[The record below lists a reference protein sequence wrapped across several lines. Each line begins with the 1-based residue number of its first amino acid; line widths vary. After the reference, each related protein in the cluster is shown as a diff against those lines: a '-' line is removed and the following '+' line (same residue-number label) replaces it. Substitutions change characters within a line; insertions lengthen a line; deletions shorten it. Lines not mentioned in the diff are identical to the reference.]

1 LLKKVYISDVGFCL
15 IGGDLATKQV
25 ELRTLKVG
33 SYIVIDGEPS
43 RIVSYQTAKTGKHG
57 SMKARVDAI
66 GILDNQRR
74 SIVKPVSAK
83 VETPIIERRTAQI
96 TYIQGRTLGLMD
108 LGSYESFEV
117 NIPDDLQGTPV
128 EGAEVEY
135 IEAMGRRKL
144 VRVRGG

>member
-1 LLKKVYISDVGFCL
+1 M
-15 IGGDLATKQV
+15 ATKQV

-33 SYIVIDGEPS
+33 SYIVLDGEPC

-57 SMKARVDAI
+57 SMKARVEGM

-74 SIVKPVSAK
+74 SLVKPVSAK
-83 VETPIIERRTAQI
+83 VETPIIERKIAQI
-96 TYIQGRTLGLMD
+96 THMHGNTLGLMD
-108 LGSYESFEV
+108 METYESFEAT
-117 NIPDDLQGTPV
+117 IPDDLEGTPV

-135 IEAMGRRKL
+135 IQTMGRRKI

>member
-1 LLKKVYISDVGFCL
+1 
-15 IGGDLATKQV
+15 LATKQV
-25 ELRTLKVG
+25 ELKTLKMG

-83 VETPIIERRTAQI
+83 VETPIITRKIAQI
-96 TYIQGRTLGLMD
+96 THIMGNTLGLMN
-108 LGSYESFEV
+108 LETYESFEAT
-117 NIPDDLQGTPV
+117 IPEDLEGTPV
-128 EGAEVEY
+128 EGAEIEY
-135 IEAMGRRKL
+135 IEAMGRRKM
-144 VRVRGG
+144 VKVRGG